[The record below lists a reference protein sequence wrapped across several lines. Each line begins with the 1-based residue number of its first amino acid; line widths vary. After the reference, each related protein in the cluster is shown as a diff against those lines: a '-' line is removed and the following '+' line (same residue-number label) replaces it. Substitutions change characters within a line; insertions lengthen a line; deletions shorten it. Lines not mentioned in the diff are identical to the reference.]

1 MDLSIVQVQN
11 RFRIQLN
18 FAIEIFLSCFCSLFE
33 LLFLKRCDAMRRNV
47 TWRSKLL
54 TLTGISFSS

>member
-18 FAIEIFLSCFCSLFE
+18 FAIEIFLSYFSSLFE
-33 LLFLKRCDAMRRNV
+33 LLFLKRCDAM
-47 TWRSKLL
+47 WR
-54 TLTGISFSS
+54 GAANY